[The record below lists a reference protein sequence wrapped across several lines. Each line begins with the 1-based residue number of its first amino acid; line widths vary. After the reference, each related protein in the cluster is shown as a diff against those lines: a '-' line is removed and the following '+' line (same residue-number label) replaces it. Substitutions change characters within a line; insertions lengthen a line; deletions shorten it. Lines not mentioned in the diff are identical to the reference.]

1 VTKTA
6 PPDLRGQVDAL
17 LEAYPPTRPVWLDAE
32 GVWREDPHDLH
43 QRVSNELWH
52 RLWLEGSGEAET
64 GGRTPAAEPVTGL
77 YAELWAPF
85 ERPTEGEAAPAAGA
99 PAAAIRALA
108 AAFGVRDPAGR
119 EALAVHES
127 VCRLIEEEVLDRGS
141 RTHIPEWDEAGKR
154 RQAARRTRRDGLREK
169 IDRALPPPAPNL
181 RAALADALRGPGPTA
196 EMVAVLV
203 EEERVRD
210 HLFATG
216 SELGGEAER
225 EVLSDVLP
233 PRLGDLS
240 PMPAA
245 LARTLIGLLSDPRF
259 DTATGIP
266 YQAAHTLG
274 AVRDVRSCEALRRVL
289 DTTGEVHTHLRAVL
303 LYVLGCLVRAETR
316 PEFAAVLAGPDSISR
331 TRRDGST
338 YEQSLGAEQREAVWA
353 LGRFGRSALSALPA
367 LARCTPHP
375 DRDVRLAL
383 AWALGRL
390 GREQKAIDGGLDAA
404 ILIPLLQLL
413 LDRDIKVFEEAA
425 FALRELDL
433 PEYLY
438 TFYLG
443 RVEKVPILALKPAR
457 TGLYELSET
466 LLYLGEHKRPVVL
479 AVTGDS
485 GTGKTYFCQCL
496 RDGFGGVGPEE
507 ILYLARD
514 DPAHLAIFNR
524 MLGLDFLRRH
534 IDPEHYSEYP
544 VSAEGDDPD
553 RYFREFMA
561 AQKDSRLIIL
571 DGWRDAAYFDHVI
584 RLFYERGRLD
594 LIVRFQATW
603 STRRLNLE
611 ARDKYLERVTACL
624 SYVEDPVLEESRF
637 CRGGQVISYHLDNS
651 IPSRL
656 TGPEIR
662 EVFGHAKVDAWGDHI
677 RIGDFPGGRTAP
689 LTEETVRFEPQRET
703 PAAEGS
709 SFTLAEAPLRTIE
722 THFQRQLNE
731 DPEREPNLLQTLLTP
746 GPGIVRIDYY
756 QPGQLAFG
764 AADGSVGLL
773 TGLGD
778 RLFHTEAGE
787 AGIDALAVLGER
799 ICVLDDRRRVRLY
812 SLRRGTVAELPA
824 TPSPVTCLAT
834 DCSDR
839 LVSGHQDGSISIWE
853 TASGRCTRLEG
864 HSAAVRALEVCCGGT
879 LWSGDDSG
887 EFRFW
892 DPAGERV
899 HVRRFSSGR
908 IRCLSVF
915 REGHLVVGLEEPQ
928 AAPPGCSIALL
939 DGAGRSARRL
949 PVAASPRLNTLHLY
963 FDGRI
968 VAAVAAGPKTGGTLL
983 VLDPR
988 GGTAR
993 RTVLPGHA
1001 GGTTGCL
1008 TMGPR
1013 ILTCGQDDDGGVT
1026 VKIWGAD
1033 TYVRSE
1039 LEKLPLLPDPSH
1051 IPPWYRTLI

>member
-1 VTKTA
+1 MTKIA
-6 PPDLRGQVDAL
+6 PPDLREQVAEL
-17 LEAYPPTRPVWLDAE
+17 LADYLPTRPVWLDAE

-43 QRVSNELWH
+43 QRISNELWH
-52 RLWLEGSGEAET
+52 RLWLERSRGTGDAPAGESA
-64 GGRTPAAEPVTGL
+64 GGLFT
-77 YAELWAPF
+77 ELWAPF
-85 ERPTEGEAAPAAGA
+85 E
-99 PAAAIRALA
+99 
-108 AAFGVRDPAGR
+108 PAGR
-119 EALAVHES
+119 EVLAVHETI
-127 VCRLIEEEVLDRGS
+127 CRLIEEEVLDRGS
-141 RTHIPEWDEAGKR
+141 RTHVPEWDEAGKR
-154 RQAARRTRRDGLREK
+154 RQAARRDRRDGLREK
-169 IDRALPPPAPNL
+169 IDRALRPPAPEL
-181 RAALADALRGPGPTA
+181 RGALAEALRGPGAAA

-203 EEERVRD
+203 EEERIRD
-210 HLFATG
+210 HLFSSG
-216 SELGGEAER
+216 SELGDEEGAG
-225 EVLSDVLP
+225 VLSDVLP

-245 LARTLIGLLSDPRF
+245 LTRTLVALLSDPRY
-259 DTATGIP
+259 DTSSGIP
-266 YQAAHTLG
+266 YQVAHTLG
-274 AVRDVRSCEALRRVL
+274 AVRDVRSCEALRGVL
-289 DTTGEVHTHLRAVL
+289 AATGEVHTHLRAVL
-303 LYVLGCLVRAETR
+303 LYVLGCLVREETL
-316 PEFAAVLAGPDSISR
+316 PEFAGVLAGPDSIRR

-338 YEQSLGAEQREAVWA
+338 YQQSLGAEKREAVWA
-353 LGRFGRSALSALPA
+353 LGRFGLPALSTLPA
-367 LARCTPHP
+367 LARCTPHS

-383 AWALGRL
+383 AWTLGRL
-390 GREQKAIDGGLDAA
+390 GREQKAVDGGLDAA

-413 LDRDIKVFEEAA
+413 LDKDIKVFEEAA

-496 RDGFGGVGPEE
+496 REGYGEVGPEG

-561 AQKDSRLIIL
+561 AQRARRLIIL

-584 RLFYERGRLD
+584 RLFYERGWLD

-603 STRRLNLE
+603 STRRQNLE

-624 SYVEDPVLEESRF
+624 SYIEDPVLEESRF

-656 TGPEIR
+656 TAPEIR
-662 EVFGHAKVDAWGDHI
+662 EVFGRAKVEAWGEHI
-677 RIGDFPGGRTAP
+677 RIGDFPGGRTLP
-689 LTEETVRFEPQRET
+689 LTEETVRFEPQRES

-731 DPEREPNLLQTLLTP
+731 DPEREPNLLQTLRTP

-764 AADGSVGLL
+764 AADGSVGLM

-778 RLFHTEAGE
+778 RLFHTEAGA
-787 AGIDALAVLGER
+787 AGIEELAVLGER

-812 SLRRGTVAELPA
+812 SLRRGTVAELPES
-824 TPSPVTCLAT
+824 PSPVTCLAT

-839 LVSGHQDGSISIWE
+839 LVTGHQDGSLRIWE

-864 HSAAVRALEVCCGGT
+864 HPAAVRALEVCCGGT

-892 DPAGERV
+892 DLAGERA
-899 HVRRFSSGR
+899 HIRRFASGR
-908 IRCLSVF
+908 ISRLCVF
-915 REGHLVVGLEEPQ
+915 REGHLVVGLEDPQ
-928 AAPPGCSIALL
+928 AEPPACRVALL
-939 DGAGRSARRL
+939 DGAGRSARRFPL
-949 PVAASPRLNTLHLY
+949 AASPRLNALHLY

-968 VAAVAAGPKTGGTLL
+968 VAAVAAGRATEGTLL

-988 GGTAR
+988 GREAR

-1026 VKIWGAD
+1026 VRIWGAD
-1033 TYVRSE
+1033 TYVQSE
-1039 LEKLPLLPDPSH
+1039 REKLLLLPDSSH
-1051 IPPWYRTLI
+1051 MPPWYRTLI